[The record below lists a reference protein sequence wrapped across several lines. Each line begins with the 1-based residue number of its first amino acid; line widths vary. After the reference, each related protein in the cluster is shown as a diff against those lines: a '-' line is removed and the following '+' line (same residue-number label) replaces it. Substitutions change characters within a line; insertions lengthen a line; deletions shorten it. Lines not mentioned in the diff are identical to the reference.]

1 MKFRKI
7 ILIFTVL
14 ATIFT
19 LFGCQKQT
27 RLQES
32 LSRLRENVY
41 VGESENYRLTVYP
54 ELRESPMISDGK
66 ISTLKNVVILK
77 LQVKNG
83 ISGEFT
89 VSFTT
94 DKTYEETFSFS
105 AFSDCYVSSVEVEK
119 LPDKPIIVTI
129 CHDEATDT
137 ITTISQLKSSTITST
152 AALNA
157 AYKAKKDY
165 LDEKMQNGVF
175 GGEIYLRLIAE
186 NDKNYWF
193 VGFITEKGT
202 LCLLLSDNGAL
213 LEERSLPSEIKQ

>member
-14 ATIFT
+14 ATVST

-32 LSRLRENVY
+32 LSRLREDVY

-66 ISTLKNVVILK
+66 ISQLKNVVILK

-83 ISGEFT
+83 LSGEFT
-89 VSFTT
+89 VSFST

-105 AFSDCYVSSVEVEK
+105 AFSDCYVSSIEVEK

-129 CHDEATDT
+129 CHDEETET
-137 ITTISQLKSSTITST
+137 INTLSQLKSSTITYT

-202 LCLLLSDNGAL
+202 LCLLLSDSGAL
-213 LEERSLPSEIKQ
+213 LEERSLPPEVK

>member
-7 ILIFTVL
+7 VLVFTVL
-14 ATIFT
+14 ATVFT
-19 LFGCQKQT
+19 LLGCQKQT

-32 LSRLRENVY
+32 VSRLRENVY
-41 VGESENYRLTVYP
+41 FGESENYRLTVYP
-54 ELRESPMISDGK
+54 ELRESPMIADGK
-66 ISTLKNVVILK
+66 ISKLKNVVILK

-83 ISGEFT
+83 LSGEFA

-105 AFSDCYVSSVEVEK
+105 AVSDCYVSSIEVEK

-129 CHDEATDT
+129 CHDEAQDV
-137 ITTISQLKSSTITST
+137 ITTKSQLKSSTITYS

-165 LDEKMQNGVF
+165 LQDKMQNGVF

-186 NDKNYWF
+186 NDKNFWF
-193 VGFITEKGT
+193 VGFITENGT
-202 LCLLLSDNGAL
+202 LCLLLNENGVL
-213 LEERSLPSEIKQ
+213 LEERSLPPKVK